1 MAEKGKQMGKDKEK
15 HPLSAHF
22 DDVADVEVTKDDEG
36 IVKIKGVALY
46 RDVQVK
52 ITVTRRD
59 NVLDSLKRGK
69 KITSADPL
77 YKGTVSLL
85 SPDGK
90 GEVLISEFKKRVKG
104 EGAKRK
110 DLYATASVWSN
121 STDSRALAA
130 DIFEKANKLIED
142 NRDQLNNYA
151 LQYMTPDQVSA
162 VFAVDN
168 YLENFVSEAFPNS
181 SAETQ
186 KHRKNRIKRVF
197 LQLRNVPLCKIR
209 SKEANALA
217 RADAASDTGEL
228 CALFY
233 DYLLNKG
240 TVCGKNPFTQY
251 EKTISLDQRN
261 KKAFSAKTLDD
272 SVFQELIRL
281 ANKDLL
287 PLYCGVLLAAS
298 GFSLSDIRKLKWADI
313 GFVAS
318 YTDYAIIGIRR
329 DQLLLAKH
337 DFSRPAIPD
346 VAMYLHSVYQKLLEQ
361 FPPEELAKRYVV
373 TCSDA
378 SDKPAENKEIILAA
392 NNLLIRAGYKDSLV
406 ALGRPAKDE
415 EAIPISLLQSH
426 YRHMLISKAGLKD
439 DADTYH
445 FLAGL
450 VYRSSTFTNYE
461 SHTSSDAQDRLHT
474 ILQPLSAERPIR
486 QIAERHQVEDK
497 LVYRAV
503 PKSNHEA
510 VQILGNIILKP
521 GEEIRIRVPHG
532 VTGRIEIQEF
542 ENGSTRELEEGSK

>member
-1 MAEKGKQMGKDKEK
+1 MGKDKEK

-59 NVLDSLKRGK
+59 NVLDSLKCGK

-85 SPDGK
+85 SPEGR
-90 GEVLISEFKKRVKG
+90 GEVLISELKKREKG

-110 DLYATASVWSN
+110 DLYATVPFRSN
-121 STDSRALAA
+121 SIDSKALGA
-130 DIFEKANKLIED
+130 DIFERANKLIDE
-142 NRDQLNNYA
+142 NRDQLNIYA
-151 LQYMTPDQVSA
+151 LQYLTPNQVTA
-162 VFAVDN
+162 TFVVDN
-168 YLENFVSEAFPNS
+168 FLDAFLREAYPNS

-233 DYLLNKG
+233 DYLINEGK
-240 TVCGKNPFTQY
+240 VCGKNPFTQY
-251 EKTISLDQRN
+251 EKDLSLDQRN
-261 KKAFSAKTLDD
+261 KKAFAAKSLDD
-272 SVFQELIRL
+272 AVFQELIRL

-287 PLYCGVLLAAS
+287 PLYCGVLLLAS
-298 GFSLSDIRKLKWADI
+298 GFSLSEIRKLKWKDI
-313 GFVAS
+313 GFAAD
-318 YTDYAIIGIRR
+318 YPDYATIGIRR

-346 VAMYLHSVYQKLLEQ
+346 VAMYLHSVYQKLLEMSS
-361 FPPEELAKRYVV
+361 PEDLAKRYVV

-378 SDKPAENKEIILAA
+378 GDKPAENKEIILAA

-450 VYRSSTFTNYE
+450 VYRSSTYTNYE
-461 SHTSSDAQDRLHT
+461 SHTSVEAQYRLYT
-474 ILQPLSAERPIR
+474 ILQPLSVEKPIR
-486 QIAERHQVEDK
+486 QIAERHQDKDK

-503 PKSNHEA
+503 PKTNHEA
-510 VQILGNIILKP
+510 VQVLGQIILRP
-521 GEEIRIRVPHG
+521 GEYIRIRVPHG
-532 VTGRIEIQEF
+532 VTGRVEIQVF
-542 ENGSTRELEEGSK
+542 EKEGI